1 VAEEKVPPRTVKIV
15 DKRRFTTEGEPR
27 DDVPRETG
35 PTPEGVPSPP
45 PNAEPPREAE
55 PPESAPD
62 ASSRVGQGDPDSS
75 PHTKEPAVT
84 SPEFVELIVTLAQ
97 QAELLIVGAEGVS
110 AEPDQARR
118 IIDYLV
124 ALESKT
130 AGNVSSEE
138 QQILSNVVF
147 QLRSLFLQR
156 R

>member
-1 VAEEKVPPRTVKIV
+1 MAEEKVPPRTVKVV

-35 PTPEGVPSPP
+35 PTREGVPSPP

-55 PPESAPD
+55 SPESAPN
-62 ASSRVGQGDPDSS
+62 ASSRVGQGEPASSS
-75 PHTKEPAVT
+75 PTKEPAVT

-97 QAELLIVGAEGVS
+97 QAELLIVGAEGVPV
-110 AEPDQARR
+110 EPDQARR

-130 AGNVSSEE
+130 AGNLSSEE